1 LTVDYERGNFSV
13 SQCLWVDG
21 AASQIESILSPTY
34 PTNISSP
41 ALPASNAA
49 KSSNHLS
56 PGVIAAIVIVVVF
69 VVAAVLGLAYYFF
82 VYRHVPSNAPDQRDL
97 SNPTPQTENVGLSPV
112 PPAYPINSG
121 LNPVN
126 NPEDDGMMVK
136 VPTSPAP
143 EYEDTPPVIHD
154 YYRPDSELS
163 NTGEI
168 YQLPGPQDTHIGHYL
183 SVENGAKSNR
193 KSGATPGIAGLR
205 YTHELEGSRP
215 EPQEMEDETSIGRIT
230 PDTGIGRVTPD
241 TSVGRVTPVTP
252 QIGPVTPQAAPITP
266 RIVSPSSNPVFS
278 PLSPGRQHA
287 NTGES
292 PNVSA
297 PSSPSLFTFLSE

>member
-1 LTVDYERGNFSV
+1 M
-13 SQCLWVDG
+13 
-21 AASQIESILSPTY
+21 
-34 PTNISSP
+34 
-41 ALPASNAA
+41 
-49 KSSNHLS
+49 
-56 PGVIAAIVIVVVF
+56 VVF

-241 TSVGRVTPVTP
+241 TSLGRVTPVTP
-252 QIGPVTPQAAPITP
+252 QIGPVTPQTAPITP